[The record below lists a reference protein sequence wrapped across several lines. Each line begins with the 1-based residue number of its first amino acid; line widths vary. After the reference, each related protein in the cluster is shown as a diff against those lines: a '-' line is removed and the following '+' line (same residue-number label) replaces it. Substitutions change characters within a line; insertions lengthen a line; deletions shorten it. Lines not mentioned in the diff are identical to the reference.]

1 MFCQWS
7 ASGAD
12 ITILRN
18 RPRVDKNI
26 NSHNFAPA
34 MALLDQNK
42 PVAWSYLQSH
52 QLIHR
57 YQYTTTTIKPT
68 MSMAPT
74 PAPINQVI
82 RGNYISEAN
91 RQVTRLSKVIG
102 QDDVTREKL
111 LHALRFSGGEWCQNA
126 IPQKLNTSAWV
137 SDVSNDHSPFE
148 YSLALSQATGA
159 TELRFLIE
167 AQPKENSLA
176 ALQERTSRLT
186 DDIATEYGPTKVSLD
201 RLNLVQDLFLPSGAE
216 GNLASWHSFATSNTL
231 EKWKIYLNP
240 LATGRQNAFK
250 VTREALERLGLAS
263 SWKLLESIMT
273 GDDYPIYFSLGLS
286 PNPEDAE
293 VKVYVAHCGAS
304 ATQIAQKHVKM
315 DPNSSVRAIELFY
328 SIMAGGSLGPY
339 RGKPG
344 LSCFH
349 FKNKDPSRPAAR
361 TVLYPMDSYAV
372 NDAEAQQRIEMYMDA
387 ISAPQLYRER
397 YRNAISAVQRRPLEA
412 GRGIHSWVSMK
423 EKLDGTRSNT
433 FYLSAELYGCLGEG
447 GLSNSGR

>member
-1 MFCQWS
+1 
-7 ASGAD
+7 
-12 ITILRN
+12 
-18 RPRVDKNI
+18 
-26 NSHNFAPA
+26 
-34 MALLDQNK
+34 MAFLDQNK
-42 PVAWSYLQSH
+42 PDAWSYLQSH
-52 QLIHR
+52 QLTHQH
-57 YQYTTTTIKPT
+57 QYTTTAIKPT
-68 MSMAPT
+68 MSMDSPPA

-82 RGNYISEAN
+82 RGSYISEAN
-91 RQVTRLSKVIG
+91 RQLTRLSKAIG
-102 QDDVTREKL
+102 QDDATREKL

-148 YSLALSQATGA
+148 YSLALSQATGVA
-159 TELRFLIE
+159 ELRFLIE
-167 AQPKENSLA
+167 AQPEESSLA

-201 RLNLVQDLFLPSGAE
+201 RLNLVRDLFLPSAAE
-216 GNLASWHSFATSNTL
+216 GNLASWHSFATSKTL

-240 LATGRQNAFK
+240 LATGRQNAFN
-250 VTREALERLGLAS
+250 VTREALERLGLAR

-304 ATQIAQKHVKM
+304 ATQIAQKHVKI
-315 DPNSSVRAIELFY
+315 DPNSSVHAIELFY

-339 RGKPG
+339 PGKPG

-361 TVLYPMDSYAV
+361 TVLYPMDNYAA
-372 NDAEAQQRIEMYMDA
+372 NDAEAQRRIEMYMDA
-387 ISAPQLYRER
+387 ISAPRIYRER

-433 FYLSAELYGCLGEG
+433 FYLSAELYGCLGEDG
-447 GLSNSGR
+447 PSDSGR

>member
-1 MFCQWS
+1 MSSTFRQIYTSVYS
-7 ASGAD
+7 AH
-12 ITILRN
+12 
-18 RPRVDKNI
+18 PRVDKNI
-26 NSHNFAPA
+26 NSHNFAA
-34 MALLDQNK
+34 DMAFLDQNK
-42 PVAWSYLQSH
+42 PDAWSYLQSH
-52 QLIHR
+52 QLTHQH
-57 YQYTTTTIKPT
+57 QYTTTAIKPT
-68 MSMAPT
+68 MSMDSPPA

-82 RGNYISEAN
+82 RGSYISEAN
-91 RQVTRLSKVIG
+91 RQLTRLSKAIG
-102 QDDVTREKL
+102 QDDATREKL

-148 YSLALSQATGA
+148 YSLALSQATGVA
-159 TELRFLIE
+159 ELRFLIE
-167 AQPKENSLA
+167 AQPEESSLA

-201 RLNLVQDLFLPSGAE
+201 RLNLVRDLFLPSAAE
-216 GNLASWHSFATSNTL
+216 GNLASWHSFATSKTL

-240 LATGRQNAFK
+240 LATGRQNAFN
-250 VTREALERLGLAS
+250 VTREALERLGLAR

-304 ATQIAQKHVKM
+304 ATQIAQKHVKI
-315 DPNSSVRAIELFY
+315 DPNSSVHAIELFY

-339 RGKPG
+339 PGKPG

-361 TVLYPMDSYAV
+361 TVLYPMDNYAA
-372 NDAEAQQRIEMYMDA
+372 NDAEAQRRIEMYMDA
-387 ISAPQLYRER
+387 ISAPRIYRER

-433 FYLSAELYGCLGEG
+433 FYLSAELYGCLGEDG
-447 GLSNSGR
+447 PSDSGR

>member
-1 MFCQWS
+1 MSSTFRQIYTSVYS
-7 ASGAD
+7 AH
-12 ITILRN
+12 
-18 RPRVDKNI
+18 PRVDKNI
-26 NSHNFAPA
+26 NSHNFAA
-34 MALLDQNK
+34 DMAFLDQNK
-42 PVAWSYLQSH
+42 PDAWSYLQSH
-52 QLIHR
+52 QLTHQH
-57 YQYTTTTIKPT
+57 QYTTTAIKPT
-68 MSMAPT
+68 MSMDSPPA

-82 RGNYISEAN
+82 RGSYISEAN
-91 RQVTRLSKVIG
+91 RQLTRLSKAIG
-102 QDDVTREKL
+102 QDDATREKL

-148 YSLALSQATGA
+148 YSLALSQATGVA
-159 TELRFLIE
+159 ELRFLIE
-167 AQPKENSLA
+167 AQPEESSLA

-201 RLNLVQDLFLPSGAE
+201 RLNLVRDLFLPSAAE
-216 GNLASWHSFATSNTL
+216 GNLASWHSFATSKTL

-240 LATGRQNAFK
+240 LATGRQNAFN
-250 VTREALERLGLAS
+250 VTREALERLGLAR

-304 ATQIAQKHVKM
+304 ATQIAQKHVKI
-315 DPNSSVRAIELFY
+315 DPNSSVHAIELFY

-339 RGKPG
+339 PGKPG

-361 TVLYPMDSYAV
+361 TVLYPMDNYAA
-372 NDAEAQQRIEMYMDA
+372 NDAEAQRRIEMYMDA
-387 ISAPQLYRER
+387 ISAPRIYRER
-397 YRNAISAVQRRPLEA
+397 YRNAISAVQRQPLEA

-433 FYLSAELYGCLGEG
+433 FYLSAELYGCLGEDG
-447 GLSNSGR
+447 PSDSGR